1 MWESVTNNVL
11 LKVAIL
17 SGIPD
22 LAGRLASSGLLSPE
36 STREQRAAGI
46 NLLTGEQLQRLRSH
60 NTEYRQKFGFTFVI
74 CARENKAAAILKGLD
89 IRLDN
94 TREVEINIGIGE
106 VKKIAKLRSIDILK
120 SLTKCVANL

>member
-1 MWESVTNNVL
+1 MWGSVLNNVL

-46 NLLTGEQLQRLRSH
+46 NLLTGEQLRRLRSH

-89 IRLDN
+89 MRLDN